1 MSAVVLDTHAALW
14 YLLDQPTLSH
24 DANAAI
30 EEAVGDGH
38 PLYVSTISIVEVIY
52 LVEKD
57 RLPPLALERME
68 RALDLPQAA
77 LVSVPLTSEICRTLV
92 DITRAAVPD
101 MPDRIIAA
109 TALHL
114 GLPLITRDR
123 RIQASQIKTI
133 W

>member
-1 MSAVVLDTHAALW
+1 MSAVVVDTHAAVW
-14 YLLDQPTLSH
+14 YLLDQRTLSR

-30 EEAVGDGH
+30 DQAVEAGD
-38 PLYVSTISIVEVIY
+38 PIYLSTISLIEVTY

-57 RLPPLALERME
+57 RLPSSALERIE
-68 RALDLPQAA
+68 KALNLPNAD
-77 LVSVPLTSEICRTLV
+77 LVSVPLTLEICRTLV
-92 DITRAAVPD
+92 RIPRSDIPD

-114 GLPLITRDR
+114 GLPLVTRDR
-123 RIQASQIKTI
+123 KIHASQVHSI